1 MPVAV
6 AFRLWAS
13 ILLMLFFCVCSKK
26 NTQILGSQANCFL
39 CFFLYIYMLWHIR
52 SLESVYFL
60 IMGNN
65 TRDWEFESKNK
76 DTGNPLDSETMDMIF
91 LLGHQSH
98 SILF

>member
-1 MPVAV
+1 
-6 AFRLWAS
+6 
-13 ILLMLFFCVCSKK
+13 
-26 NTQILGSQANCFL
+26 
-39 CFFLYIYMLWHIR
+39 MLWHIR

-65 TRDWEFESKNK
+65 TRDWEVESKNK

-91 LLGHQSH
+91 LPGHQSH